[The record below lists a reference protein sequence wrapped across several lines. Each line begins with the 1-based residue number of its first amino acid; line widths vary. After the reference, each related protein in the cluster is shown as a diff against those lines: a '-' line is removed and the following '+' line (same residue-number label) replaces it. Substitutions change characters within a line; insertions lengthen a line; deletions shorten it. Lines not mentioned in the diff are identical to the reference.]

1 MILKNVLKKSK
12 NFILFFIY
20 HKDENNL
27 LSILEAYDVVSFD
40 IFDTL
45 IDRTCKKPDDI
56 FDYVQV
62 MYNLQNPEK
71 KLSKFKTQRKKA
83 YKNAVKKSKF
93 EEVTLKEIYDNLEN
107 YTKKEKEKLKGLE
120 IKLELSLCKTNI
132 KMHEIYLKLLKDNKQ
147 IIVTSDMYLPLEI
160 IEEILKKNGYTQ
172 IKKIFL
178 SSELKLTKWTG
189 SIYKKI
195 VNLYRGKKIIHIGDN
210 PTSDYIRARNNGID
224 AFLINSKNNYNYLK
238 VGNKTIKQEL
248 LNQIISAKM
257 CYSDIYSQFGYRV
270 FGPLLFGFVSWL
282 NNELNSNN
290 INKVCFLA
298 RDAKIVKMAYEI
310 LYGNKSKSLKYLNIS
325 RKSIILSELDGISSF
340 DELYESLKSIL
351 KKTASVNELY
361 QLIGISENLYSN
373 KLIIELSLEEKN
385 EIFHNIKP
393 SLELNAKKQKD
404 LFSRYLKQ
412 NKFNEK
418 VALVDIGWRGTI
430 QYLLSKKCPN
440 TDIYGFYFGVNLDK
454 NFKEMEV
461 LNRNGYLFNSSFYN
475 PNQSVI
481 SLNVGIFEVMFLA
494 QEGTTLFYKD
504 LNNKVYPILDKE
516 HKLEKNVVLIQNAAL
531 SFIKNVKEKK
541 LDDNILRYFSVDD
554 FFSNFKYIATKP
566 KYQVINMFKKIEFEG
581 HNKQN
586 LVSNKSF
593 IYYFFHIKEFLID
606 FNNSYCKVIFLK
618 NVFKIPLPYYS
629 LLNIIY
635 KKSKV

>member
-62 MYNLQNPEK
+62 MYNLQNPK
-71 KLSKFKTQRKKA
+71 KKVSKFKTQRKKA

-93 EEVTLKEIYDNLEN
+93 EEITLKEIYDNLEN

-238 VGNKTIKQEL
+238 VRNKTIKQEL

-298 RDAKIVKMAYEI
+298 RDAKIVKMAYEV

-325 RKSIILSELDGISSF
+325 RKSIILSEMDSISSF
-340 DELYESLKSIL
+340 DELYERLKSIL

-361 QLIGISENLYSN
+361 QLIGISENLYN
-373 KLIIELSLEEKN
+373 DKLIIELSLEEKN
-385 EIFHNIKP
+385 EIFHNIRP
-393 SLELNAKKQKD
+393 SLELNAKKQKN
-404 LFSRYLKQ
+404 LFSKYLKQ

-618 NVFKIPLPYYS
+618 NVFKIPFPYYS